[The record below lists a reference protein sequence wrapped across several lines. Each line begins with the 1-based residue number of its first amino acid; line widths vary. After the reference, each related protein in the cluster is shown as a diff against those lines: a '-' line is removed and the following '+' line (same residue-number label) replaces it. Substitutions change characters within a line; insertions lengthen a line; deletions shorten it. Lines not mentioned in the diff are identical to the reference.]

1 MKNIEHYRIVFESF
15 HEAIYVVDKDRQIL
29 YFNPVATKISGFSQG
44 ETEGFFCYDNILN
57 HVDETGKNL
66 CFSGCPLTEAIKE
79 NKVTDHIVYLHHKQ
93 GHRVKVHVR
102 AIPVIEDG
110 VVSGAIEVF
119 TDETEKNLM
128 QDEIELLKQMNM
140 IDPLTGLYNRKFLM
154 EKWNH
159 YLESHGET
167 GVGVLMIDID
177 DFKRFN
183 DTYGH
188 DLGDEVLQ
196 TVSKTILYQLKQK
209 DVVIRYG
216 GEEILVILLDVDQ
229 ESMFSVAE
237 TLRILIHQS
246 NLRDDGFEEKI
257 SVSIGA
263 SLLNQGEKIGKCI
276 TRADQALY
284 KAKKS
289 GKNQVQML

>member
-1 MKNIEHYRIVFESF
+1 MQNLEHYRAVFESF
-15 HEAIYVVDKDRQIL
+15 HEAIYVVNKDRQIL

-66 CFSGCPLTEAIKE
+66 CYSGCPLTEAIKD
-79 NKVTDHIVYLHHKQ
+79 NVVTDHVVYLHHKD

-110 VVSGAIEVF
+110 IPVGAIEVF

-128 QDEIELLKQMNM
+128 QDEIELLKQMNL
-140 IDPLTGLYNRKFLM
+140 IDPLTGLYQRRFISDKLKN
-154 EKWNH
+154 
-159 YLESHGET
+159 YLSIHGESNL
-167 GVGVLMIDID
+167 GVLFLDID
-177 DFKRFN
+177 DFKHIN

-188 DLGDEVLQ
+188 HIGDEVLK
-196 TVSKTILYQLKQK
+196 TVSKTILYDLKQK

-216 GEEILVILLDVDQ
+216 GEEIVVILLDVRHEDVL
-229 ESMFSVAE
+229 SIAE
-237 TLRILIHQS
+237 ELRTLIFQS
-246 NLRDDGFEEKI
+246 HLRQDAFDENV

-263 SLLNQGEKIGKCI
+263 TLKKDSESFHECI
-276 TRADQALY
+276 KRADQAMYL
-284 KAKKS
+284 AKRS
-289 GKNQVQML
+289 GKNNVKFL